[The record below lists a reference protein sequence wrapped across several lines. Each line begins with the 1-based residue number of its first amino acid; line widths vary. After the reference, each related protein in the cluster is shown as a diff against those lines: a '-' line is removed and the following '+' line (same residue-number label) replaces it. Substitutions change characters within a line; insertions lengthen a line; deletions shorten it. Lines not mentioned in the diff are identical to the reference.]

1 MTKFLK
7 KQKRLEKALRKPEEP
22 KPHKSVRGR
31 HNNRHGELKKN
42 VTVSLTP
49 TGRAGIDEICDT
61 LGITRSE
68 FLERVG
74 RLPVTFFKPLLAE
87 IAPLDSPSEEGS

>member
-22 KPHKSVRGR
+22 KPHKSVRGQP
-31 HNNRHGELKKN
+31 NNCHGELKKN
-42 VTVSLTP
+42 LTVSLTP
-49 TGRAGIDEICDT
+49 TGRAGIDEICAT

-68 FLERVG
+68 FLERLG
-74 RLPVTFFKPLLAE
+74 RLPLTFFKPLLTE
-87 IAPLDSPSEEGS
+87 VAPSDSPSEKDS

>member
-1 MTKFLK
+1 MTKFLE
-7 KQKRLEKALRKPEEP
+7 KQKRLEKASRKPEGQ

-31 HNNRHGELKKN
+31 HNNCHGELKKN

-68 FLERVG
+68 FFERIG
-74 RLPVTFFKPLLAE
+74 RLPLTFFKPLLTE
-87 IAPLDSPSEEGS
+87 IAPLDPPAEEDS